1 MAQAMTAFAGLLH
14 ACEQQ
19 ERRERILSNK
29 ETFLKGTLILAAA
42 ALVARVLGLVQRVPL
57 EHLLG
62 SVGNAS
68 FTIANNAYLMLLTV
82 ATAGIPSTLSKM
94 VSERYALNRPSEAR
108 RVYHAALLFAAVAG
122 IVITAVLY
130 FGAPYFAKHVAGVP
144 QSALAIQALA
154 PALLLFPAIAMM
166 RGYFQGR
173 GNMTAGGIS
182 QIVEQVARVA
192 TAIILAFI
200 ILKLGY
206 GDREVAAGASFGGV
220 MGSIAALAVMLY
232 YTVKLRRQ
240 DHKDRQEQFQEESS
254 ALPMLRIYKD
264 IFTLSIPIVLS
275 SLTVPAVY
283 FIDTSIV
290 VRLLSGQIGLD
301 QATTQLGYLGSRAQ
315 SVAGIPPILA
325 IALSTSLIPII
336 SAAFARKDERHLQN
350 QMTLALRISILT
362 GMPIVLALCVTAYS
376 INGLLFSSL
385 GGSGIIAVLTLGT
398 IFQITMMTSNS
409 ILIGMGKPRISMVN
423 VMFGILV
430 KSVASWLLASWLGIY
445 GILAAT
451 GLCFLVITLL
461 NLRVL
466 KGIVSFSIMGRRWAG
481 FLVTVVV
488 SGAIGYGVNEA
499 CILLVHLLPARVAF
513 LIACCIAGAVV
524 LVCYLILLVVLG
536 VLRRDELGN
545 YPRILQK
552 VLRPLMR
559 LQRESSGQQG

>member
-1 MAQAMTAFAGLLH
+1 M
-14 ACEQQ
+14 
-19 ERRERILSNK
+19 SNK

-108 RVYHAALLFAAVAG
+108 RVYQAALLFAAVAG

-430 KSVASWLLASWLGIY
+430 KSVASWLLAGWLGIY

-499 CILLVHLLPARVAF
+499 CIPLVHFMPARIAF
-513 LIACCIAGAVV
+513 LIACCIAGGVV
-524 LVCYLILLVVLG
+524 LVCYLVLLVVLG
-536 VLRRDELGN
+536 VLRSDELSN

-559 LQRESSGQQG
+559 LQRGFSGQQG